1 MKCCEN
7 FDSCKGCIE
16 LLLKFVFVTVF
27 TYVVISAVCCM
38 KSCSNSQTACCKA
51 SVTQT
56 VKQCGPNCI
65 KPCCAK

>member
-7 FDSCKGCIE
+7 LDKCKSCVE
-16 LLLKFVFVTVF
+16 LSLKVIFVAVF
-27 TYVVISAVCCM
+27 TYGVMSAVCCM
-38 KSCSNSQTACCKA
+38 KSCSSGQSCCKA
-51 SVTQT
+51 GTSQV